1 MLDKNIL
8 YAVNTIPW
16 FALFVVGL
24 TIGSFLNVCIY
35 RIPKKKSLVWPGSF
49 CTNCKTS
56 IKWYDN
62 VPVFSYML
70 LLGRC
75 RSCKTK
81 ISLRYPLV
89 ELLTGYVFVHLYI
102 FAQYR
107 HESIYVYVSYLIL
120 CCLLIISTFVDFDLF
135 IIPNEVTYL
144 GIPLAL
150 AISVMFPD
158 LHYAQNTLR
167 DFSLIGIPRLDAL
180 IASFSGMIAGG
191 GLIYL
196 CGFFGKL
203 LLRKEAMGFG
213 DVKLMCMVGGF
224 VGWKLAVAIFFVA
237 PFFGLIMAIPV
248 LILKK
253 NRMVPYGPFLSIA
266 TLACILMQDYF
277 IGYANLY
284 IRFFSILFKP
294 GFL

>member
-224 VGWKLAVAIFFVA
+224 VGWKLAIAIFFVA
-237 PFFGLIMAIPV
+237 PFFGLIMAIPA

-253 NRMVPYGPFLSIA
+253 GRMIPYGPFLSIA